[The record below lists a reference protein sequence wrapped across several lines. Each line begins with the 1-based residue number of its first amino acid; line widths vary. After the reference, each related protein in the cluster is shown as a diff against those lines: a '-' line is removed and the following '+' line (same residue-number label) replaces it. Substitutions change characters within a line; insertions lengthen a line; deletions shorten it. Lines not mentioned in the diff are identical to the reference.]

1 MRNVL
6 LALIGIPLV
15 GACTATVSPGP
26 SRPAPVREYREPR
39 EPPPPPPPQREHRDR
54 DHDHDRN
61 EPRVIEGTIRDAV
74 THRPIDRASVD
85 VTGRG
90 IQGEM
95 TVQTGPDGRFRTG
108 EIPRGEFAIRVRR
121 EGYEPFNRAATMN
134 DGTARLDFELIPKR
148 R

>member
-6 LALIGIPLV
+6 LALIALPLV
-15 GACTATVSPGP
+15 ACTATVASGP
-26 SRPAPVREYREPR
+26 SRPAPVREYRETR
-39 EPPPPPPPQREHRDR
+39 EPPPPPPPPPEHR
-54 DHDHDRN
+54 HEHDRSP

-134 DGTARLDFELIPKR
+134 DGIARLDFELIPKR